1 MSKILGMILL
11 IISLLASTIYGEEI
25 KKPINIAVLP
35 CTDIVM
41 TFKKLHPL
49 VTYLTKKTGL
59 TMRIV
64 VPENITKFQ
73 SSINNEEIDFAFQD
87 PHTFLKL
94 VDLFDK
100 GSLIGA
106 LNLKGGSTQ
115 SAVVIVRKDRGINQI
130 TDLKGK
136 TVMFGPKFS
145 ASKWL
150 AARLLFEESGIN
162 IEKDLKAYFNGGCCE
177 DIAFSVYL
185 KAVDAGVVC
194 KHFIGEH
201 EEKQKD
207 LGIEATEIVVI
218 GKTKNIPMKVFSAR
232 KGINKDIIRKINQAL
247 LSLDRN
253 NSEHI
258 KILYPAE
265 LGGFHRDL
273 DRDFASIRMIMS
285 DNGAK

>member
-1 MSKILGMILL
+1 MILL
-11 IISLLASTIYGEEI
+11 IISLLVTSLYGEEI

-41 TFKKLHPL
+41 TFKKFHSLA
-49 VTYLTKKTGL
+49 TYLAHRSGL
-59 TMRIV
+59 AVRLV
-64 VPENITKFQ
+64 VPENMTQFKT
-73 SSINNEEIDFAFQD
+73 SISNGEIDFAFQD

-201 EEKQKD
+201 EKKQKD
-207 LGIEATEIVVI
+207 LGIDATQIVVI

-273 DRDFASIRMIMS
+273 DRDFASIRMMMS
-285 DNGAK
+285 GNGAK